1 MSGSIFLVGLM
12 GAGKTTIGRAL
23 AKKLNK
29 RFIDSDHEIEARTG
43 ASIPV
48 IFEIE
53 GEESFRR
60 REAEVIRELS
70 ALPDIVLATGGGA
83 VLRAENRQHLSQRG
97 TVVYLRASINQILQR
112 TGRDKNRP
120 LLQIADP
127 RRKLEELSRQ
137 REPLYREVADFVVET
152 NRPNVQFL
160 VQTIMSHLELS
171 PKQID
176 APVGQQSTAM
186 PVGNMHAASDVTAPS
201 TMLVTETIRTTRTT
215 SSTIIDPVTGDTIAS
230 SNSTFTSVDIHFDAQ
245 PNRRDMDTSSI
256 ASSNQSDND
265 QARGTSAGE
274 TIRLEVDLGERSY
287 PILIG
292 RGLLDDAS
300 VLPSYVD
307 GKRAAIVTND
317 KVGPLYLARVSAAL
331 RAAGKQVTEI
341 VLPDGE
347 EHKNWA
353 SLMKIF
359 DVLLAEKCDRK
370 TTLIALGGGVIGDL
384 TGFAAASYMRG
395 VPFVQVPTTLLSQV
409 DSSVGGKT
417 GINHPLGKN
426 MIGAFYQPQAVIADT
441 ATLHT
446 LPPRELA
453 AGIAEVIKH
462 GAIIDAPFF
471 DWIETNVAR
480 LVARDDAALAYAIQ
494 RSCEIKAE
502 VVRQDEREGGLRAIL
517 NFGHTFGHAIEN
529 GLGYG
534 QWLHGEAVGCGMVM
548 AADMSHRLGYIDA
561 ASRDRVRAVTLAAG
575 LPVTAPDLGTA
586 RWLELMQVDK
596 KNEGGQIKFI
606 LIRPLGAPLITH
618 APQEVLLQ
626 TLAACT
632 GD

>member
-29 RFIDSDHEIEARTG
+29 RFVDSDHEIESRTG
-43 ASIPV
+43 TTIPV

-53 GEESFRR
+53 GEESFRK
-60 REAEVIRELS
+60 READVIRDLS
-70 ALPDIVLATGGGA
+70 AQQDIVLATGGGA
-83 VLRAENRQHLSQRG
+83 ILRAETRAYLKQRG
-97 TVVYLRASINQILQR
+97 TVIYLRAGINQILQR

-120 LLQIADP
+120 LLQTADP

-137 REPLYREVADFVVET
+137 RDPYYREVADFVIET
-152 NRPNVQFL
+152 GRPNVQFL
-160 VQTIMSHLELS
+160 VQAILSQLELT
-171 PKQID
+171 PKQIAD
-176 APVGQQSTAM
+176 
-186 PVGNMHAASDVTAPS
+186 AASTSA
-201 TMLVTETIRTTRTT
+201 T
-215 SSTIIDPVTGDTIAS
+215 SSAQPAANAEPAMTA
-230 SNSTFTSVDIHFDAQ
+230 STFTPVALQ
-245 PNRRDMDTSSI
+245 V
-256 ASSNQSDND
+256 
-265 QARGTSAGE
+265 E
-274 TIRLEVDLGERSY
+274 LGERSY
-287 PILIG
+287 PITIG
-292 RGLLDDAS
+292 HDLLSNSELLTRHVA
-300 VLPSYVD
+300 
-307 GKRAAIVTND
+307 GKRVAVVTND
-317 KVGPLYLARVSAAL
+317 KVGPLYLPRVRKL
-331 RAAGKQVTEI
+331 LEDAGKQVTEI

-347 EHKNWA
+347 EQKTWA
-353 SLMKIF
+353 SLMKVF

-370 TTLIALGGGVIGDL
+370 TTLVALGGGVIGDL

-395 VPFVQVPTTLLSQV
+395 VPFVQIPTTLLSQV

-453 AGIAEVIKH
+453 AGLAEVIKH

-471 DWIETNVAR
+471 DWIEANIGK
-480 LVARDDAALAYAIQ
+480 LVAKDNAALAYSIQ
-494 RSCEIKAE
+494 RSCEIKAD

-548 AADMSHRLGYIDA
+548 AADLSHRLGYIDA
-561 ASRDRVRAVTLAAG
+561 VSKDRLTALVKAAG
-575 LPVTAPDLGTA
+575 LPVVAPDLGAA
-586 RWLELMQVDK
+586 RWLELMEVDK
-596 KNEGGQIKFI
+596 KNEGGAIKFI
-606 LIRPLGAPLITH
+606 LIKPLGQPLITNV
-618 APQEVLLQ
+618 PQDALLQ
-626 TLAACT
+626 TLAACVQT
-632 GD
+632 RS

>member
-29 RFIDSDHEIEARTG
+29 RFVDSDHEIESRTG
-43 ASIPV
+43 TTIPV

-53 GEESFRR
+53 GEESFRK
-60 REAEVIRELS
+60 READVIRELS
-70 ALPDIVLATGGGA
+70 AQQDIVLATGGGA
-83 VLRAENRQHLSQRG
+83 ILRAETRAYLKQRG
-97 TVVYLRASINQILQR
+97 TVIYLRAGINQILQR

-120 LLQIADP
+120 LLQTADP

-137 REPLYREVADFVVET
+137 RDPYYREVADFVIET
-152 NRPNVQFL
+152 GRPNVQFL
-160 VQTIMSHLELS
+160 VQAILSQLELT
-171 PKQID
+171 PKQIAD
-176 APVGQQSTAM
+176 AAFTPA
-186 PVGNMHAASDVTAPS
+186 
-201 TMLVTETIRTTRTT
+201 T
-215 SSTIIDPVTGDTIAS
+215 SSAQPAANVEPAMTA
-230 SNSTFTSVDIHFDAQ
+230 STFTPVALQ
-245 PNRRDMDTSSI
+245 V
-256 ASSNQSDND
+256 
-265 QARGTSAGE
+265 E
-274 TIRLEVDLGERSY
+274 LGERSY
-287 PILIG
+287 PITIG
-292 RGLLDDAS
+292 HDLLSNPELLTRHVA
-300 VLPSYVD
+300 
-307 GKRAAIVTND
+307 GKRVAVVTND
-317 KVGPLYLARVSAAL
+317 KVGPLYLPRVRKL
-331 RAAGKQVTEI
+331 LEDAGKQVTEI

-347 EHKNWA
+347 EQKTWA
-353 SLMKIF
+353 SLMKVF

-370 TTLIALGGGVIGDL
+370 TTLVALGGGVIGDL

-395 VPFVQVPTTLLSQV
+395 VPFVQIPTTLLSQV

-453 AGIAEVIKH
+453 AGLAEVIKH

-471 DWIETNVAR
+471 DWIEANIDK
-480 LVARDDAALAYAIQ
+480 LVAKDNAALAYSIQ
-494 RSCEIKAE
+494 RSCEIKAD

-548 AADMSHRLGYIDA
+548 AADLSHRLGYIDA
-561 ASRDRVRAVTLAAG
+561 VSKDRLTALVKAAG
-575 LPVTAPDLGTA
+575 LPVVAPDLGAA
-586 RWLELMQVDK
+586 RWLELMEVDK
-596 KNEGGQIKFI
+596 KNEGGAIKFI
-606 LIRPLGAPLITH
+606 LIKPLGQPLITNV
-618 APQEVLLQ
+618 PQDVLLQ
-626 TLAACT
+626 TLAACVQT
-632 GD
+632 RS